1 LQAYTSRCK
10 YFSTNGAW
18 AISRGIKT
26 DIVDFFYILL
36 NHTYLVAFPCVTNTP
51 AFGIILNLYHEP
63 TIMASMN
70 YKILL
75 VEDDQNFGDVLRS
88 YLEMHDYD
96 VTLATDGVLGFEA
109 FKKGS
114 FDLCVFDVMM
124 PRKDGF
130 TLAKEI
136 RERNAEVPII
146 FLTAKTMKE
155 DVLNGFKIGADDY
168 ISKPFNSEELLYRIQ
183 AVLKRMNKSAD
194 PRDEQKEYTIG
205 KYHFNYP
212 LRILTFTEGV
222 PNEENQWKLSPKEA
236 ELLKMFCKYIN
247 DVTPRSEALTK
258 IWHEDNYFT
267 ARSMDVFVT
276 KLRKYL
282 AKDNAI
288 EIVNIHG
295 NGFQLLVKD
304 PIGAR

>member
-1 LQAYTSRCK
+1 MPH
-10 YFSTNGAW
+10 
-18 AISRGIKT
+18 
-26 DIVDFFYILL
+26 FYILRFGEYAL
-36 NHTYLVAFPCVTNTP
+36 KRNAPEKSLIQSPFGTSSNHTD
-51 AFGIILNLYHEP
+51 HRP
-63 TIMASMN
+63 TFMASAT

-96 VTLATDGVLGFEA
+96 VTLATDGVLGLEA
-109 FKKGS
+109 FKKS
-114 FDLCVFDVMM
+114 NFDLCVFDVMM

-130 TLAKEI
+130 TLAREI
-136 RERNAEVPII
+136 RERNQEVPII
-146 FLTAKTMKE
+146 FLTAKTMKD
-155 DVLNGFKIGADDY
+155 DVLQGFKIGADDY

-183 AVLKRMNKSAD
+183 AVLKRLHKNAD
-194 PRDEQKEYTIG
+194 PRDEQREFIIG

-212 LRILTFTEGV
+212 VRILTYSDAKPG
-222 PNEENQWKLSPKEA
+222 EENQWKLSPKEA
-236 ELLKMFCKYIN
+236 ELLKLFCKYMN
-247 DVTPRSEALTK
+247 DVMPRSEALNK

-282 AKDNAI
+282 AKDQAI

-304 PIGAR
+304 MAGGTA